1 MVSKIELKRKLR
13 EEEVKA
19 IYDSIDDERLDKL
32 EKEHQWYIDY
42 TKKEYHPI
50 SYQVKQEEEEYMKSF
65 PVIQW
70 LDDYLWTRRVTSL
83 FFVTF
88 ITSLVSVIA
97 ILLML

>member
-1 MVSKIELKRKLR
+1 MVTKTELKRKLR

-19 IYDSIDDERLDKL
+19 IYDSIDNERLDKL
-32 EKEHQWYIDY
+32 EKEHQWYLEF

-50 SYQVKQEEEEYMKSF
+50 SYQIKQEEEEYMKSF

-70 LDDYLWTRRVTSL
+70 LDDYMWTKIYTSI
-83 FFVTF
+83 FFVTV
-88 ITSLVSVIA
+88 ITSLVTAMA